1 MPRSFDSPQA
11 ISRLASLTSIAAQL
25 TTRLAARLTIGVLV
39 VAAYGQPAY
48 SQPTNQSVVSSTK
61 ANPSCPAALDRMR
74 SHTVSSGDTLAS
86 VAAAYRIAPNTL
98 ARFNPGIGSSLSPG
112 STLAIPPFNGVVVS
126 PAAGDTWQTVAERYE
141 SRADLLF
148 EINGCVADLPGQI
161 FVPGAIGPSAAPG
174 AIATRST
181 TVTQQL
187 GYPLAR
193 PANVALSYGW
203 QPHST
208 RDELVFNS
216 GIAFII
222 PNSDEVLAA
231 TGGTVAFA
239 GAQAGLGQMVVINHS
254 QGLQT
259 RYANL
264 SEISVSVGQAVA
276 AQATV
281 GKVGGN
287 SDPTFMY
294 FEVRT
299 NSDSGWIA
307 QDPGR
312 YLPDLELR

>member
-1 MPRSFDSPQA
+1 MLRSFDLSHS
-11 ISRLASLTSIAAQL
+11 ISRLASMSSASTRFISQLAVGILAIA
-25 TTRLAARLTIGVLV
+25 T
-39 VAAYGQPAY
+39 YSSPAY
-48 SQPTNQSVVSSTK
+48 SQPIDQSAISTTK
-61 ANPSCPAALDRMR
+61 ANPICPAALDRMR
-74 SHTVSSGDTLAS
+74 THTVSSSDTLDSIAATYR
-86 VAAAYRIAPNTL
+86 VAANTL
-98 ARFNPGIGSSLSPG
+98 IRFNPGIGSSLSPG

-126 PAAGDTWQTVAERYE
+126 PVAGDTWQTVAERYE

-148 EINGCVADLPGQI
+148 EVNGCVADLPGQI
-161 FVPGAIGPSAAPG
+161 FVPGAIGPSAGPG
-174 AIATRST
+174 AIATRSNP
-181 TVTQQL
+181 VTQQL
-187 GYPLAR
+187 SYPLAR

-216 GIAFII
+216 GIAFVI

-231 TGGTVAFA
+231 AGGTVAFA
-239 GAQAGLGQMVVINHS
+239 GEQSELGQMVVINHT

-264 SEISVSVGQAVA
+264 SELSVSVGQTVA
-276 AQATV
+276 AQTAV
-281 GKVGGN
+281 GRVGDN

-299 NSDSGWIA
+299 NSPSGWIA